1 MPPVQTLSELEN
13 SAVCYSVHKRQDRY
27 ATWNFNLSVNKI
39 NNLSLQGNFYAV
51 FHCNYESPDEVIFA
65 IPSSF
70 LNGRIFPYAHQTNG
84 SRYMINV
91 NKTTYQFNWQRSI
104 KMDGRP
110 FIVEKSHTPD
120 SDEDY

>member
-1 MPPVQTLSELEN
+1 MAEEPEYK
-13 SAVCYSVHKRQDRY
+13 AVCYSVHKRLDRY
-27 ATWNFNLSVNKI
+27 ATWNFNLSVGKI
-39 NNLSLQGNFYAV
+39 KRLSRQGDFYVV

-70 LNGRIFPYAHQTNG
+70 LNGHIFPYAHKTNG

-91 NKTTYQFNWQRSI
+91 NKTTHQFNWQRSI

-110 FIVEKSHTPD
+110 FIIEKSHAPG
-120 SDEDY
+120 SDGDY